1 MGGIM
6 RSRSLQMT
14 LLSLSI
20 ASLFV
25 PNFAVAENI
34 NGEITLDKGQESK
47 TDLVVSKGGH
57 LKGSGNQETNLSVSS
72 AGADNTLEVR
82 QGGQISN
89 FRQVRVDGL
98 TKLTNAKLSDIDELI
113 LNNKG
118 NALWINTNS
127 QKYDGTQVSVNN
139 LTVENGNVLIYEGKV
154 KVNQNLEALNSLI
167 QIQKNDATLSV
178 DGTLSAKPLRSV

>member
-25 PNFAVAENI
+25 PNFAVAETNK
-34 NGEITLDKGQESK
+34 NVTTLPEGQADYKRDLIVTDHLQGAGKHK
-47 TDLVVSKGGH
+47 TDLNVEDGY
-57 LKGSGNQETNLSVSS
+57 TLSVSK
-72 AGADNTLEVR
+72 
-82 QGGQISN
+82 GGQISN
-89 FRQVRVDGL
+89 FGQVRVDGL

-127 QKYDGTQVSVNN
+127 QEYDGTQVSVNN
-139 LTVENGNVLIYEGKV
+139 LTVENV
-154 KVNQNLEALNSLI
+154 VN
-167 QIQKNDATLSV
+167 
-178 DGTLSAKPLRSV
+178 

>member
-57 LKGSGNQETNLSVSS
+57 LKG
-72 AGADNTLEVR
+72 R
-82 QGGQISN
+82 
-89 FRQVRVDGL
+89 RPR
-98 TKLTNAKLSDIDELI
+98 
-113 LNNKG
+113 NKF
-118 NALWINTNS
+118 
-127 QKYDGTQVSVNN
+127 KC
-139 LTVENGNVLIYEGKV
+139 
-154 KVNQNLEALNSLI
+154 
-167 QIQKNDATLSV
+167 
-178 DGTLSAKPLRSV
+178 